1 MLKRGGIMARS
12 AEKLLEKS
20 QDESRNAKELIVE
33 LEENLSRKPTH
44 EQIELRAYELYVLGG
59 CVDGNDVQ
67 NWLQAESELLETAQK
82 PAAVTKAAAA

>member
-1 MLKRGGIMARS
+1 MA
-12 AEKLLEKS
+12 KQTEKS
-20 QDESRNAKELIVE
+20 AGKPQTESRNANELILE
-33 LEENLSRKPTH
+33 LEEHSSRKPRH

-67 NWLQAESELLETAQK
+67 NWLQAESELLEAAQE